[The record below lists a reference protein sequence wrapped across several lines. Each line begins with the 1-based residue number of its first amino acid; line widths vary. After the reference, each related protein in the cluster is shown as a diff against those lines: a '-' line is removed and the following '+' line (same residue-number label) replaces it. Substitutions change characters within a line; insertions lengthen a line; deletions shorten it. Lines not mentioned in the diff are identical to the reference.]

1 MIKLSGKDI
10 RKFEGRAC
18 CFDSEGEAHAAIV
31 SGEVQAG
38 HAVVIRYEGP
48 RGAPGMPEMLS
59 CTAALVGRGLD
70 KDVALLT
77 DGRFSGASHGLVVG
91 HIVPEAQDGGP
102 IALARDGDT
111 IAIDIDAKSLE
122 LRVDEAEL
130 ERRREQWSAPPNK
143 YARGVLAKYC
153 AHVTDASKGCV
164 VHK

>member
-1 MIKLSGKDI
+1 MNKQ
-10 RKFEGRAC
+10 
-18 CFDSEGEAHAAIV
+18 V
-31 SGEVQAG
+31 
-38 HAVVIRYEGP
+38 
-48 RGAPGMPEMLS
+48 
-59 CTAALVGRGLD
+59 
-70 KDVALLT
+70 LL
-77 DGRFSGASHGLVVG
+77 RERPVG